1 MPFGPFASFDDC
13 MSRLAERYP
22 EPETRQRV
30 CCALQS
36 RLGEKSEHGHAVLEL
51 PDDARSEWMD
61 AYLESLEK
69 NDGSGAAKVAWAT
82 VYRRWERG
90 ANGAWNPIKKLDD
103 IQFKSLTKQ
112 DRIIYGAASVAIVD
126 SENELIT
133 ESALKSAFNSY
144 VTRGHVLFYHRN
156 IPIGE
161 VLPSYTAADGK
172 IYKSGVSN
180 GKLDIVVRLY
190 KDTQIANDVWDAI
203 EKGELRAFSIGGQVI
218 GDTVKV
224 CKDDSCSMSYERVD
238 HIDLHEISIVPSPAN
253 DASYF
258 TIVKG
263 KSHRMTEKQV
273 TEKEAYPWEEC
284 VAEQQAAGADDPEA
298 VCAAIK
304 NRTVAHAKAFGLAKS
319 DDDAKAQVREWL
331 KHPFSKYHIS
341 KLMALEAHIR
351 DEKTMAVNCPHS
363 TQKMLKIISG
373 EEDTMPT
380 TDTKYQALEKKLD
393 ATRERLESLI
403 DTVSLLVVKTVPIQ
417 VTK

>member
-30 CCALQS
+30 CGALQS

-69 NDGSGAAKVAWAT
+69 NDESGAAKVAWAT

-90 ANGAWNPIKKLDD
+90 ANGAWNPLKTLDD

-224 CKDDSCSMSYERVD
+224 CQDDSCSMSYERVD

-263 KSHRMTEKQV
+263 KSHRMTEKQD
-273 TEKEAYPWEEC
+273 TKDESTKL
-284 VAEQQAAGADDPEA
+284 VAL
-298 VCAAIK
+298 
-304 NRTVAHAKAFGLAKS
+304 R
-319 DDDAKAQVREWL
+319 
-331 KHPFSKYHIS
+331 
-341 KLMALEAHIR
+341 KLIM
-351 DEKTMAVNCPHS
+351 DEKTKAVNCPGF
-363 TQKMLKIISG
+363 TERAMKILNG
-373 EEDTMPT
+373 EEETVSTPADMKYDTLQ
-380 TDTKYQALEKKLD
+380 KELGE
-393 ATRERLESLI
+393 TRERLESLI
-403 DTVSLLVVKTVPIQ
+403 ETVSLLVVKTIPIR